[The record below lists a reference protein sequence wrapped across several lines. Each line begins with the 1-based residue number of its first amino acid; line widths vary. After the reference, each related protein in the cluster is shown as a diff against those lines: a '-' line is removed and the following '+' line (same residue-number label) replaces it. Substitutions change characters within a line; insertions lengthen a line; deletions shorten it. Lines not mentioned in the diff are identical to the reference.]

1 MKMSLALETWCVILI
16 RGQAVSTTM
25 SRNHFVAVAL
35 CFLGSVASVLG
46 GQTTAPPQAP
56 ATPFRSSVDVVRLDV
71 SVLDKNREPVRG
83 LTAADFEV
91 RADGRVQPIV
101 AFTAVELPDVDLSA
115 AAWTREVATDVA
127 SNRFVAQRTFV
138 VVLDDFNT
146 PVDPW
151 AAEAARRIA
160 RDVVQGMGP
169 NDLTA
174 VVYTFNRSN
183 GQEFTADRSRLLGA
197 IGRFKPVGRFASLSA
212 QASNPNLASEAG
224 PQSRTSIS
232 FPASPAA
239 CPGGSCVTNA
249 LMNVAEILHGAAEGR
264 KTIVLV
270 SPGLRLMSPETSAFD
285 QGEAMTRAV
294 LAMQEANVNVY
305 QIDPRGL
312 ETRARLPE
320 EQIETFA
327 AWTGGRAVSGTNS
340 PWALVPQI
348 FRENSSYYLLGV
360 VPTTSTTDGL
370 FHRLNVRVTRPDVEV
385 RTRSGYVA
393 ASLKQRKGAAPMSP
407 LDAAIARGLPQGDI
421 PVDLAVAPFAAPGK
435 GGATLRIVA
444 GFDVTPALASAG
456 TVETIATAFREDW
469 KSAGAI
475 KSRIQIPATSSGVTG
490 HLDVPSQLNLP
501 PGRYEIRFAIE
512 STATKRTGSVYA
524 SVTVPNF
531 AKDRL
536 SLSGVVL
543 ERTLQTGSG
552 GATTSRVF
560 DASERVTAFVKVYQ
574 GASDKLAPVQLTFQV
589 VDAEDHVAFAESRVL
604 SGADFADRA
613 ADGRV
618 ALPLATL
625 PSGRYL
631 LAVEA
636 KADGS
641 PVTRNVRFDIR

>member
-1 MKMSLALETWCVILI
+1 
-16 RGQAVSTTM
+16 
-25 SRNHFVAVAL
+25 
-35 CFLGSVASVLG
+35 
-46 GQTTAPPQAP
+46 
-56 ATPFRSSVDVVRLDV
+56 
-71 SVLDKNREPVRG
+71 
-83 LTAADFEV
+83 
-91 RADGRVQPIV
+91 
-101 AFTAVELPDVDLSA
+101 
-115 AAWTREVATDVA
+115 
-127 SNRFVAQRTFV
+127 VAQRTFV

-160 RDVVQGMGP
+160 RDVVKGMGP
-169 NDLTA
+169 KDLTA
-174 VVYTFNRSN
+174 VVYTFNRWN
-183 GQEFTADRSRLLGA
+183 GQEFTADRARLLGA
-197 IGRFKPVGRFASLSA
+197 IDRFKPVGSFASLSA

-224 PQSRTSIS
+224 PQSRGTSPA

-270 SPGLRLMSPETSAFD
+270 SPGLRLMSPQASTFD
-285 QGEAMTRAV
+285 QSDAMTRAV
-294 LAMQEANVNVY
+294 LAMQQANVNVY

-327 AWTGGRAVSGTNS
+327 AWTGGRALSNTNS
-340 PWALVPQI
+340 PWSLVPQI

-360 VPTTSTTDGL
+360 VPTTSTTDGR
-370 FHRLNVRVTRPDVEV
+370 FHGLTVRVTRPDVEV

-393 ASLKQRKGAAPMSP
+393 ASLKPRKGAASMSP

-421 PVDLAVAPFAAPGK
+421 PIDLAVAPFAGPGK
-435 GGATLRIVA
+435 SGATLTIVA
-444 GFDVTPALASAG
+444 GLDLPPALASAG
-456 TVETIATAFREDW
+456 TVETLATAFRDDW

-475 KSRIQIPATSSGVTG
+475 KSQIQIPAASGAVTR
-490 HLDVPSQLNLP
+490 HLDVPSQLTLP

-512 STATKRTGSVYA
+512 SHATKQTGSVYA

-531 AKDRL
+531 AKERL

-543 ERTLQTGSG
+543 ERSPQTGSNTP
-552 GATTSRVF
+552 TTSRIF
-560 DASERVTAFVKVYQ
+560 GASERIVAFVKVYQ
-574 GASDKLAPVQLTFQV
+574 GGNDKLAPVQLTFQV
-589 VDAEDHVAFAESRVL
+589 VDADDHVAFAESRVL
-604 SGADFADRA
+604 RGVDFVDRA

-625 PSGRYL
+625 PTGRYL

-636 KADGS
+636 KGDPS
-641 PVTRNVRFDIR
+641 SVIRNVRFEVK